1 MPNRGEIGS
10 GAHVDRPRR
19 DPALYAFAAE
29 ARDICYSILI
39 HVLLLAHTLLYRAVI
54 VKETHTPLAHLTLP
68 GLMVMLLLWE
78 PTHAK

>member
-54 VKETHTPLAHLTLP
+54 VKETHTPTDFAIVIGWWVSSALY
-68 GLMVMLLLWE
+68 
-78 PTHAK
+78 